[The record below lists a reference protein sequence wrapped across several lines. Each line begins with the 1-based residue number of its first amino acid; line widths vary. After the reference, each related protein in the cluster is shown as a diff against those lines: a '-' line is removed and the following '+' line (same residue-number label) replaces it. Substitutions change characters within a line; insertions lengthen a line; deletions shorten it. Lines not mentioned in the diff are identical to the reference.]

1 MHLKEQWIREG
12 FSSYYVVK
20 KEQKLTY
27 EKNILCNH
35 TLPCL
40 LPCEFR
46 IEDGEEYYY
55 YETGIYTKLKDRIS
69 MLEPKLFFA
78 YLLEVFEQVESY
90 LLELDHLK
98 LELESMFLDKED
110 RPVLCYLPEYE
121 KKIDEQLRD
130 FLEEC
135 IENISGDDKKRVRF
149 YYEFHSFLVK
159 EKPNMEQMK
168 DYLEI
173 RPEKM
178 YGKTAREAERKETGT
193 RYEGKQLLKNQN
205 MQGSIQEN
213 MQKSIEESIQGNI
226 RDSIKYQEDPY
237 GTSAEEGTR
246 IYEKTPKRIL
256 ILIGKMICVV
266 GCVCSIFGIVHFT
279 LKILEYGFYYLFLI
293 GSLVSIAGLAVSVYG
308 CYKLWKKK
316 KNPKLFVD
324 FWQEN
329 GDAMV
334 LLDEQTTLLEDEDDR
349 TVLLL
354 EEPIGRL
361 IPKNPEQKEIV
372 LNDDGFVIGSSM
384 QGTDYQLEG
393 TGISR
398 RHIRFYKEDK
408 NVCCED
414 LDSTNG
420 IKINGVKLDGRKS
433 KKAVLKDGD
442 CIKIGLEE
450 FYFRQD

>member
-27 EKNILCNH
+27 EKNILYNH

-78 YLLEVFEQVESY
+78 YLLEVFEQVVSY

-98 LELESMFLDKED
+98 LDLESMFLDKED

-130 FLEEC
+130 LLEEC
-135 IENISGDDKKRVRF
+135 IEYISGNDKKRVRF
-149 YYEFHSFLVK
+149 YYEFHGFLVK

-168 DYLEI
+168 DYLEV
-173 RPEKM
+173 RSEKM
-178 YGKTAREAERKETGT
+178 NGEILREKIKDEESKSV
-193 RYEGKQLLKNQN
+193 QN
-205 MQGSIQEN
+205 MQEN
-213 MQKSIEESIQGNI
+213 RSDSI
-226 RDSIKYQEDPY
+226 RDEKDHSEKEEIK
-237 GTSAEEGTR
+237 

-256 ILIGKMICVV
+256 ILIGKMISVV
-266 GCVCSIFGIVHFT
+266 GCFCSIFGIVYFV
-279 LKILEYGFYYLFLI
+279 LKIFEYGFYYLFLI
-293 GSLVSIAGLAVSVYG
+293 GSLVSSTGLGVSVYG
-308 CYKLWKKK
+308 CYKLWKKN
-316 KNPKLFVD
+316 KNPEIFVD
-324 FWQEN
+324 SWRKIEN
-329 GDAMV
+329 AAE
-334 LLDEQTTLLEDEDDR
+334 LLDEKTILLEDEDDR

-361 IPKNPEQKEIV
+361 VPKNPEQEEIV
-372 LNDDGFVIGSSM
+372 LNDDGFVIGSSA
-384 QGTDYQLEG
+384 QGTDHQLEG
-393 TGISR
+393 IGISR
-398 RHIRFYKEDK
+398 RHIRFYKEDG

-420 IKINGVKLDGRKS
+420 IKINGVKLNGKKN
-433 KKAVLKDGD
+433 KKAVLKEGD

-450 FYFRQD
+450 FYFKQD

>member
-55 YETGIYTKLKDRIS
+55 YETGIYTKLKDQIS
-69 MLEPKLFFA
+69 IVEPKLFFA
-78 YLLEVFEQVESY
+78 YLMEVFEQVESY
-90 LLELDHLK
+90 LLELDHLR
-98 LELESMFLDKED
+98 LDLESMFLDKED

-135 IENISGDDKKRVRF
+135 IEYISGDDKKRIRF

-168 DYLEI
+168 DFLEI
-173 RPEKM
+173 RPEKI
-178 YGKTAREAERKETGT
+178 YGETEDQIDKTKKEET
-193 RYEGKQLLKNQN
+193 
-205 MQGSIQEN
+205 I
-213 MQKSIEESIQGNI
+213 
-226 RDSIKYQEDPY
+226 
-237 GTSAEEGTR
+237 
-246 IYEKTPKRIL
+246 IYERTPKRIL
-256 ILIGKMICVV
+256 PLVEKMVCVV
-266 GCVCSIFGIVHFT
+266 SCFCSIFGIVYFI
-279 LKILEYGFYYLFLI
+279 LKIFEYGFYYLFLI
-293 GSLVSIAGLAVSVYG
+293 GALVSIAGLVAGVYG
-308 CYKLWKKK
+308 CYKLWKKN
-316 KNPKLFVD
+316 KNRKSFVD
-324 FWQEN
+324 SWQDT
-329 GDAMV
+329 GDATV
-334 LLDEQTTLLEDEDDR
+334 LLDEKTTLLEDEDDK

-361 IPKNPEQKEIV
+361 IPKNPEQQEIV
-372 LNDDGFVIGSSM
+372 LNDDGFVIGSST

-398 RHIRFYKEDK
+398 RHIRFYKENG

-420 IKINGVKLDGRKS
+420 IRINGVRLDGKKQKKS
-433 KKAVLKDGD
+433 VLKEGD

-450 FYFRQD
+450 FYFRHG

>member
-27 EKNILCNH
+27 EKNILYNH

-78 YLLEVFEQVESY
+78 YLLEVFEQVASY

-98 LELESMFLDKED
+98 LDLESMFLDKED

-130 FLEEC
+130 LLEEC
-135 IENISGDDKKRVRF
+135 IEYISGNDKKRVRF

-159 EKPNMEQMK
+159 EKPNMDQMK
-168 DYLEI
+168 DYLEV
-173 RPEKM
+173 RSEKM
-178 YGKTAREAERKETGT
+178 NGEILREKIKDEESKSA
-193 RYEGKQLLKNQN
+193 QN
-205 MQGSIQEN
+205 MQEN
-213 MQKSIEESIQGNI
+213 LS
-226 RDSIKYQEDPY
+226 DSISDEKDHCEK
-237 GTSAEEGTR
+237 EEIK

-266 GCVCSIFGIVHFT
+266 GCFCSIFGIVYFV
-279 LKILEYGFYYLFLI
+279 LKIFEYGFYYLFLI
-293 GSLVSIAGLAVSVYG
+293 GSLLSSTGLGVSVYG
-308 CYKLWKKK
+308 CYKLWKKN
-316 KNPKLFVD
+316 KNPEIFVD
-324 FWQEN
+324 SWRKTEN
-329 GDAMV
+329 AV
-334 LLDEQTTLLEDEDDR
+334 ELLDEKTILLEDEDDR

-361 IPKNPEQKEIV
+361 VPKNPEQEEIV
-372 LNDDGFVIGSSM
+372 LNDDGFVIGSSA

-393 TGISR
+393 IGISR
-398 RHIRFYKEDK
+398 RHIRFYKEDG

-420 IKINGVKLDGRKS
+420 IKINGVKLNG
-433 KKAVLKDGD
+433 KKNKKTVLKEGD

-450 FYFRQD
+450 FYFKQD

>member
-27 EKNILCNH
+27 EKNILYNH

-78 YLLEVFEQVESY
+78 YLLEVFEQVASY

-98 LELESMFLDKED
+98 LDLESMFLDKED

-130 FLEEC
+130 LLEEC
-135 IENISGDDKKRVRF
+135 IEYISGNDKKRVRF

-168 DYLEI
+168 DYLEV
-173 RPEKM
+173 RSEKM
-178 YGKTAREAERKETGT
+178 NGKILREKI
-193 RYEGKQLLKNQN
+193 KNEESKSAQN
-205 MQGSIQEN
+205 MQEN
-213 MQKSIEESIQGNI
+213 LSDFI
-226 RDSIKYQEDPY
+226 RDEKDSPEKDEIK
-237 GTSAEEGTR
+237 

-256 ILIGKMICVV
+256 ILIGKIISVV
-266 GCVCSIFGIVHFT
+266 GCFCSILGIVYFV
-279 LKILEYGFYYLFLI
+279 LKIFEYGFYYLFLI
-293 GSLVSIAGLAVSVYG
+293 GSLVSIAGLGVSVYG
-308 CYKLWKKK
+308 CYKLWKKN
-316 KNPKLFVD
+316 KNPKTFVD
-324 FWQEN
+324 SWRKTEN
-329 GDAMV
+329 AAE
-334 LLDEQTTLLEDEDDR
+334 LLDEKTILLEDEDDR

-361 IPKNPEQKEIV
+361 VPKNPEQEEIV
-372 LNDDGFVIGSSM
+372 LNDDGFVIGSSA

-393 TGISR
+393 IGISR
-398 RHIRFYKEDK
+398 RHIRFYKEDG

-420 IKINGVKLDGRKS
+420 IKINGVKLNGKKN
-433 KKAVLKDGD
+433 KKAVLKEGD

-450 FYFRQD
+450 FYFKED

>member
-27 EKNILCNH
+27 EKNILYNH

-78 YLLEVFEQVESY
+78 YLLEVFEQVASY

-98 LELESMFLDKED
+98 LDLESMFLDKED

-130 FLEEC
+130 FIEEC
-135 IENISGDDKKRVRF
+135 IEYISGDDKKRVRF
-149 YYEFHSFLVK
+149 YYEFHSFLIK

-168 DYLEI
+168 DYLEV
-173 RPEKM
+173 RSEKM
-178 YGKTAREAERKETGT
+178 NGEILREKI
-193 RYEGKQLLKNQN
+193 KNEESKSAQN
-205 MQGSIQEN
+205 MQEN
-213 MQKSIEESIQGNI
+213 LSDLI
-226 RDSIKYQEDPY
+226 RDEKDSPEKDEIK
-237 GTSAEEGTR
+237 
-246 IYEKTPKRIL
+246 
-256 ILIGKMICVV
+256 IGKIISVV
-266 GCVCSIFGIVHFT
+266 GFFCSILGIVYFV
-279 LKILEYGFYYLFLI
+279 LKIFEYGFYYLFLI
-293 GSLVSIAGLAVSVYG
+293 GSLVSIAGLGVSVYG
-308 CYKLWKKK
+308 CYKLWKKN
-316 KNPKLFVD
+316 KNPKTFVD
-324 FWQEN
+324 SWQKTEN
-329 GDAMV
+329 AAE
-334 LLDEQTTLLEDEDDR
+334 LLDEKTILLEDEDDR

-354 EEPIGRL
+354 EEPMGRL
-361 IPKNPEQKEIV
+361 VPKNPEQKEIV
-372 LNDDGFVIGSSM
+372 LDDDGFVIGRST
-384 QGTDYQLEG
+384 QGTDHQLEG

-398 RHIRFYKEDK
+398 RHIRFYKEDG

-420 IKINGVKLDGRKS
+420 IKINGVKLNGKKN
-433 KKAVLKDGD
+433 KKAVLKEGD

-450 FYFRQD
+450 FYFKQD

>member
-173 RPEKM
+173 R
-178 YGKTAREAERKETGT
+178 T
-193 RYEGKQLLKNQN
+193 
-205 MQGSIQEN
+205 EN
-213 MQKSIEESIQGNI
+213 MQENTQRSTPENI
-226 RDSIKYQEDPY
+226 KDSIKYNEDLY

-316 KNPKLFVD
+316 KNPKLFVN

>member
-27 EKNILCNH
+27 EKNILYNH

-69 MLEPKLFFA
+69 ILEPKLFFA
-78 YLLEVFEQVESY
+78 YLLEVVEQVASY

-98 LELESMFLDKED
+98 LDLESMFLDKED

-130 FLEEC
+130 LLEEC
-135 IENISGDDKKRVRF
+135 IECISGDDKKRVRF

-168 DYLEI
+168 DYLDV
-173 RPEKM
+173 RSEKM
-178 YGKTAREAERKETGT
+178 YGEILREKIK
-193 RYEGKQLLKNQN
+193 YEESKSVQN
-205 MQGSIQEN
+205 MQEN
-213 MQKSIEESIQGNI
+213 LLDPI
-226 RDSIKYQEDPY
+226 RDENDHPEKEEIK
-237 GTSAEEGTR
+237 

-256 ILIGKMICVV
+256 ILIGKMISII
-266 GCVCSIFGIVHFT
+266 GCLCSIFGIVYFV
-279 LKILEYGFYYLFLI
+279 LKIFEYGFYYLFLI
-293 GSLVSIAGLAVSVYG
+293 GSLGSITGFGVSVYG
-308 CYKLWKKK
+308 CYKLWKKN
-316 KNPKLFVD
+316 KNPESFVD
-324 FWQEN
+324 VWQKTEN
-329 GDAMV
+329 ATE
-334 LLDEQTTLLEDEDDR
+334 LLDEKTILLEDEEDR

-361 IPKNPEQKEIV
+361 VPKNPEQEEIV
-372 LNDDGFVIGSSM
+372 LDDDGFIIGSSA
-384 QGTDYQLEG
+384 QGTDHQLEG

-398 RHIRFYKEDK
+398 RHVRFYKEDG

-420 IKINGVKLDGRKS
+420 IKINGVKLNGRKN
-433 KKAVLKDGD
+433 KKAVLKEGD

-450 FYFRQD
+450 FYFKED

>member
-27 EKNILCNH
+27 EKNILYNH

-78 YLLEVFEQVESY
+78 YLLEVFEQVVSY

-98 LELESMFLDKED
+98 LDLESMFLDKED

-130 FLEEC
+130 LLEEC
-135 IENISGDDKKRVRF
+135 IEYISGNDKKRVRF

-168 DYLEI
+168 DYLEV
-173 RPEKM
+173 RSEKM
-178 YGKTAREAERKETGT
+178 NGEILREKIKDEKDHSEKE
-193 RYEGKQLLKNQN
+193 E
-205 MQGSIQEN
+205 
-213 MQKSIEESIQGNI
+213 
-226 RDSIKYQEDPY
+226 IK
-237 GTSAEEGTR
+237 

-256 ILIGKMICVV
+256 ILIGKMISVV
-266 GCVCSIFGIVHFT
+266 GCFCSIFGIVYFV
-279 LKILEYGFYYLFLI
+279 LKIFEYGFYYLFLI
-293 GSLVSIAGLAVSVYG
+293 GSLVSSTGLGVSVYG
-308 CYKLWKKK
+308 CYKLWKKN
-316 KNPKLFVD
+316 KNPEIFVD
-324 FWQEN
+324 SWWKTEN
-329 GDAMV
+329 AAE
-334 LLDEQTTLLEDEDDR
+334 LLDEKTILLEDEDDR

-361 IPKNPEQKEIV
+361 VPKNPEQKEIV
-372 LNDDGFVIGSSM
+372 LDDDGFVIGSSA
-384 QGTDYQLEG
+384 QGTDHQLEG

-398 RHIRFYKEDK
+398 RHIRFYKEDG

-420 IKINGVKLDGRKS
+420 IKINGVKLNGKKN
-433 KKAVLKDGD
+433 KKAVLKEGD

-450 FYFRQD
+450 FYFKQD